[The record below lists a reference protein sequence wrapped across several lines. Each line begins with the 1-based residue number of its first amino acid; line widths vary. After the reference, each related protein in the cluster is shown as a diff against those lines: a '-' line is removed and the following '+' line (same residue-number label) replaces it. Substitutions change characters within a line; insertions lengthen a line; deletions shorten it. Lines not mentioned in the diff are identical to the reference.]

1 MTNKNY
7 MNNPIVSF
15 IVPSYNFAAHIT
27 ECVDS
32 ILAQT
37 ISEIEVIVVNDGSTD
52 NTKDILETLS
62 QKDVRVSPIN
72 KENEGVSKA
81 RNTGLLKAS
90 GKYVAFV
97 DADDYLAPD
106 YAEYMVGMAEQSDSE
121 FCLSLNAFASVN
133 DTNGG
138 GKFLM
143 NLVL

>member
-62 QKDVRVSPIN
+62 QKDVRVRPIN

>member
-1 MTNKNY
+1 
-7 MNNPIVSF
+7 MNVPIVSF
-15 IVPSYNFAAHIT
+15 VIPSYNFAAHIT

-32 ILAQT
+32 ILNQT
-37 ISEIEVIVVNDGSTD
+37 MSEIEVIVVNDGSTD

-62 QKDVRVSPIN
+62 QKDVRVIPIN

-106 YAEYMVGMAEQSDSE
+106 YAEYMVGMAEQSGSE

-138 GKFLM
+138 GA
-143 NLVL
+143 NS